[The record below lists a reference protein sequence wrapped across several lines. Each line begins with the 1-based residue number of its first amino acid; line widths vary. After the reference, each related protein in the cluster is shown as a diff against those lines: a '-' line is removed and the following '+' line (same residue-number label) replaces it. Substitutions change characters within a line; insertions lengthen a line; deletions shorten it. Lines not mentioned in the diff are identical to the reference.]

1 MSNCA
6 LQPSLF
12 LDLPPSGFFVCPPAA
27 FRPSNLTLEPSVSFL
42 VVVLS
47 FWNKVVRLDWKGANT
62 KINRQDI
69 MRWVRNFITYLP
81 FWDN

>member
-1 MSNCA
+1 M
-6 LQPSLF
+6 
-12 LDLPPSGFFVCPPAA
+12 
-27 FRPSNLTLEPSVSFL
+27 SFL

-69 MRWVRNFITYLP
+69 MRWVRNVITYLP